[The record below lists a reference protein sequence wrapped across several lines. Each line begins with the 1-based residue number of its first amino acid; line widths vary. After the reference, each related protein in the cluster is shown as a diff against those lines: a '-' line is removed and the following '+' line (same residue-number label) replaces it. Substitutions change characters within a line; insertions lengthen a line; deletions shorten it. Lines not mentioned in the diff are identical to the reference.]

1 MKLLRILKTY
11 KIILFGVV
19 ISFSFTEKLKY
30 DEIDISGKILFYN
43 FNEIEYASIKTYYK
57 NTSKKEIVLWL
68 QDWRSIDFYDNDS
81 QKKICPIFFLTPH
94 INTIIFLHD
103 SITVVSER
111 NYKDLIQKSAKTEAN
126 FYYKKIKPNEIFL
139 VNMIITDTSV
149 IHLLKQNYYTNALVW
164 YSCYDYKK
172 GKQINNKWFLNDD
185 EITLLMNEKFN
196 DDCFAKEIL
205 IDKNNQ
211 EISMTELPFEKNL
224 TSHRKGVIYKKN

>member
-43 FNEIEYASIKTYYK
+43 FNGIEYVSIKTNYK
-57 NTSKKEIVLWL
+57 NTSKKDIILWL
-68 QDWRSIDFYDNDS
+68 QDWRSIGFYDNDS
-81 QKKICPIFFLTPH
+81 LKKSCPIYFNAGS
-94 INTIIFLHD
+94 INTIVFLHD
-103 SITVVSER
+103 SVKGVFER
-111 NYKDLIQKSAKTEAN
+111 NYRYLIHKSAKFQPN
-126 FYYKKIKPNEIFL
+126 FYYKRIMPNEIFL

-149 IHLLKQNYYTNALVW
+149 IHLLKKNYYTNALVW

-172 GKQINNKWFLNDD
+172 GKQINSKWFLNED
-185 EITLLMNEKFN
+185 EITLLMNETFN

-205 IDKNNQ
+205 IDKNNP
-211 EISMTELPFEKNL
+211 EFSNVELPFERNL
-224 TSHRKGVIYKKN
+224 TIHRKGVIYKKN